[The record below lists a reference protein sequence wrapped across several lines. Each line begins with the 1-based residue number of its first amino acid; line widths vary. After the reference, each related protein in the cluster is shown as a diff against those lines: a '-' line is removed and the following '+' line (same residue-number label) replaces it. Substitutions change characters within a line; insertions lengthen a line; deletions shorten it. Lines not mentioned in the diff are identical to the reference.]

1 MSIASRPL
9 IRSGAGPLTFIAWNS
24 VSECGF
30 FLWDAVS
37 PLLEVVAAVAVVVV
51 AVRACIVCLFYVYVC
66 AMFVVTSER
75 LRRNGCVAGWTRAC
89 PPQLRLH
96 ITHGQKRN
104 NATSSAYGRPTG
116 ARQSI
121 NQSINQTNASSG
133 LVTSTHLENFTP
145 RPAIR
150 SPFSMLRSLCPTS
163 KTVLLS
169 RNRLPQCL
177 PKRGGRQRYV
187 RISAPDVQSNINQ
200 SINQSINHQS
210 PINNQ
215 RRTGAPPRRPS
226 RCPSGRVRRPQGTR
240 GGSARSSARAGSAG
254 SPRSPRRPTSPPR
267 EAAPGRAL

>member
-1 MSIASRPL
+1 MDVWLDGLEPAPPNFGSIL
-9 IRSGAGPLTFIAWNS
+9 HM
-24 VSECGF
+24 VKSETMRHPVHT
-30 FLWDAVS
+30 DA
-37 PLLEVVAAVAVVVV
+37 L
-51 AVRACIVCLFYVYVC
+51 RAPV
-66 AMFVVTSER
+66 
-75 LRRNGCVAGWTRAC
+75 N
-89 PPQLRLH
+89 
-96 ITHGQKRN
+96 
-104 NATSSAYGRPTG
+104 
-116 ARQSI
+116 QSI

-200 SINQSINHQS
+200 SINQS

-267 EAAPGRAL
+267 EAAPGACPVIIASS